1 MAQTD
6 AIKNHLRA
14 IHDEIQ
20 SAAQKEEAGAKEQVR
35 TAMSRLD
42 AVKEQIKGDITQ
54 DNAIRKGQAEEMLA
68 KIQKAN
74 DDGKNALNA
83 SGEAMREK
91 VQSMQKNVKSAMEST

>member
-1 MAQTD
+1 MAQTQS
-6 AIKNHLRA
+6 IKDHLRA

-20 SAAQKEEAGAKEQVR
+20 SAAQKEESGAKEQVR

-54 DNAIRKGQAEEMLA
+54 DNTIRKDQADEMLA

-83 SGEAMREK
+83 SGDAMREK
-91 VQSMQKNVKSAMEST
+91 VQAMQKNVKSAMEST